1 MRDFYRRGLKCAAI
15 MEQSII
21 NFLLEQFSLFGLML
35 PNWLLVVAG
44 VVTILVLASAQTWL

>member
-1 MRDFYRRGLKCAAI
+1 M

-21 NFLLEQFSLFGLML
+21 NFLLGQFSLFGLML

-44 VVTILVLASAQTWL
+44 IVTILILAFAQTWL